1 MDEICFT
8 SRRSPII
15 ACNACISSD
24 QPLATKIGIDILQ
37 HGGNAAD
44 AAVAIA
50 AALNV
55 LQPHTTGIGGDCFC
69 LFYRASDKRVLGIN
83 GSGRSGANATLS
95 KVKSMG
101 YSNKHPLPPNHG
113 LTVTVPGAAAGWVD
127 CTEMF
132 GSQKMTLSEILNPAI
147 RLAEEGFPISL
158 VMSNLWE
165 QNTYL
170 LKGSRH
176 GYELLLDG
184 KSPRAGEVMRMPFL
198 AATLKELATNGK
210 DGFYKGRIARRIID
224 EVSYAGGCLLLE
236 DFEHHLSASDT
247 ILTDPISTSYK
258 DVRLWEI
265 PPNGQGLVALMAL
278 NILEGFDLKAL
289 GHNSTQY
296 LHLLIEAFQLAFADG
311 LQYIADQDHYKT
323 RLQDLL
329 SKEYAIKRRSLINHK
344 TALGQYVS
352 SELDHLCDP
361 GSDTTYISVVD
372 QQGNACSFINSNYQG
387 FGTGLVP
394 KGCGFSLQ
402 NRGLNFSLEEN
413 HPNVLAPRKRPYHT
427 IIPAMLTDIN
437 TNELLSC
444 YGLMGKFMQPQGHVQ
459 LLLNMLEFGMDPQ
472 KALDQARIC
481 ILPEGISQ
489 KSTMDHVLAE
499 EGILSST
506 LQELKDMGHIISG
519 PISGF
524 QRRDFGVGHII
535 SRGQWWNPIKE
546 GYRMKNVLWAGT
558 DPRCDGI
565 AIGF

>member
-1 MDEICFT
+1 MNEFHFT
-8 SRRSPII
+8 SRRSPVL

-37 HGGNAAD
+37 NGGNAAD
-44 AAVAIA
+44 AAVAMA
-50 AALNV
+50 ATLNV
-55 LQPHTTGIGGDCFC
+55 LQPCTTGVGGDCFC
-69 LFYRASDKRVLGIN
+69 LFYRASDKKVLGIN
-83 GSGRSGANATLS
+83 GSGRSGANVTLN

-127 CTEMF
+127 CVEMF
-132 GSQKMTLSEILNPAI
+132 GSRKLTISEILNPAI
-147 RLAEEGFPISL
+147 RLAEEGFP
-158 VMSNLWE
+158 MSVIMSDVWG
-165 QNTYL
+165 QNAYL
-170 LKGSRH
+170 LEASRYGH
-176 GYELLLDG
+176 ELLLDG
-184 KSPRAGEVMRMPFL
+184 KPPRAGEVMCMPSL

-210 DGFYKGRIARRIID
+210 DGFYKGRIARRIIE
-224 EVSYAGGCLLLE
+224 EVSYAGGCLSLE
-236 DFEHHLSASDT
+236 DFEHQVSASDT
-247 ILTDPISTSYK
+247 ILTDPISTNYK
-258 DVRLWEI
+258 GVRLWEI

-296 LHLLIEAFQLAFADG
+296 LHLLIEALQLAFADG
-311 LQYIADQDHYKT
+311 LQYITDQDHYKT
-323 RLQDLL
+323 RLRDLL
-329 SKEYAIKRRSLINHK
+329 SKEYAVKRRSLINQK

-352 SELDHLCDP
+352 GGLDHLCDP

-372 QQGNACSFINSNYQG
+372 QHGNACSFINSNYIG

-437 TNELLSC
+437 TNELLAC
-444 YGLMGKFMQPQGHVQ
+444 YGVMGKFMQPQGHVQ
-459 LLLNMLEFGMDPQ
+459 VLLNMLEFGMDPQ

-481 ILPEGISQ
+481 IQPEGTSQ
-489 KSTMDHVLAE
+489 KSTMDYVLAE
-499 EGILSST
+499 DGIPAST
-506 LQELKDMGHIISG
+506 IQELKDMGHIISG
-519 PISGF
+519 PILGR

-546 GYRMKNVLWAGT
+546 GCRVKNVLWAGT